1 MEGIIRRNSLFE
13 DTKLDIVWGS
23 IIQSLYIDSLIEF
36 KPFSNSISVSIR
48 IETLVKQQRLPNIK
62 GSSKK

>member
-62 GSSKK
+62 GSSEK